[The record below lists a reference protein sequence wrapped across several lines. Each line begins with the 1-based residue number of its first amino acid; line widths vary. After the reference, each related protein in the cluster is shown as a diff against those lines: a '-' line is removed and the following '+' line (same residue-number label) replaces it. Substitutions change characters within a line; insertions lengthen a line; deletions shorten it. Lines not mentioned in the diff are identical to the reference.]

1 MGYCMKCGQEII
13 EGAAFCI
20 GCGTPVEAKAP
31 AAAEPAVAD
40 SKWEAEEREFLEN
53 TRRLLVWERTAWSIA
68 SKVFLIMGIVFAAL
82 FSLVFLVG
90 IAAAIDGDAFG
101 GIALGMGLAY
111 AIFFGGT
118 FIALGIINKK
128 ASQKLPQYIDTVYTD
143 FSLTYNRCGN
153 VGMLVFSVILGA
165 ISPIFF
171 IINFVRMKTN
181 RALIEKIMSIQNVQ
195 G

>member
-1 MGYCMKCGQEII
+1 MRYCTKCGQEII
-13 EGAAFCI
+13 EGAAFCV
-20 GCGTPVEAKAP
+20 GCGAPVEAKI
-31 AAAEPAVAD
+31 AADAASPVFGGELD
-40 SKWEAEEREFLEN
+40 QEAHAFLE
-53 TRRLLVWERTAWSIA
+53 TTHRLLRWEHKAWSIA

-153 VGMLVFSVILGA
+153 IGMLVFSVILGA

-181 RALIEKIMSIQNVQ
+181 RALIERIIQSQ
-195 G
+195 R

>member
-90 IAAAIDGDAFG
+90 IAAAIDGDTFG

>member
-143 FSLTYNRCGN
+143 FSLAYNRCGN
-153 VGMLVFSVILGA
+153 IGMLVFSVILGA

>member
-153 VGMLVFSVILGA
+153 VGMLVFSVILGV

>member
-128 ASQKLPQYIDTVYTD
+128 ACQKLPQYIDTVYTD

>member
-153 VGMLVFSVILGA
+153 IGMLVFSVILGA

>member
-53 TRRLLVWERTAWSIA
+53 TRRRLVWERTAWSIA

-118 FIALGIINKK
+118 FIALGIINIK
-128 ASQKLPQYIDTVYTD
+128 ACQKLPQYIDTVYTD